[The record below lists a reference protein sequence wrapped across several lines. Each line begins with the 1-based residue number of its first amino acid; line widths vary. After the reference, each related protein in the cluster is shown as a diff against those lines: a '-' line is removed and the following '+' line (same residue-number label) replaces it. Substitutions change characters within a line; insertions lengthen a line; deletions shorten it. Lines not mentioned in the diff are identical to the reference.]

1 MAKIKTKKDVQPV
14 LERYLLEGT
23 ITKEE
28 KTEIE
33 NKINTII
40 DQYQDYFEEG
50 LTILSEKDMMISL
63 ENETLQYRPD
73 RMIIKPEGIIVID
86 YKTGDEKS
94 KDQHQEQID
103 LYKKL
108 IESLGK
114 KVLKTE
120 IIYTS

>member
-1 MAKIKTKKDVQPV
+1 M
-14 LERYLLEGT
+14 ERYLLEGT

-94 KDQHQEQID
+94 KDQHQEQIE